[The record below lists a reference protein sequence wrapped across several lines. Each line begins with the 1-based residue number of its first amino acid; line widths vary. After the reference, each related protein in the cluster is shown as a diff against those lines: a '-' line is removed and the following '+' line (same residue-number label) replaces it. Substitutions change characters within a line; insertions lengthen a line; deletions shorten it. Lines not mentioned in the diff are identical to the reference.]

1 MSDQVFILINR
12 LKLPNQV
19 FTLSCKTNLFL
30 VYRNSENNLLHKV
43 SLREGNYKHS
53 VKASN
58 L

>member
-1 MSDQVFILINR
+1 MSDQAFILINR

-19 FTLSCKTNLFL
+19 FTLICKTNLSL

-43 SLREGNYKHS
+43 SLREGNYKRNVTS
-53 VKASN
+53 SG

>member
-19 FTLSCKTNLFL
+19 FTLICKTNLSL

-53 VKASN
+53 FKASN